1 MARSILADAPF
12 EQVTF
17 TWHQPGSGM
26 VEDPWGNPIPDPG
39 TEVEFRALFAPWK
52 RPQLQL
58 QPGADR
64 VVVEG
69 RGDLVEPL
77 VFPEGVTKGT
87 DLRVNYAGRS
97 WVARLDTIIPNDLVG
112 VNFGA
117 YFECTLTPE
126 GDAP

>member
-39 TEVEFRALFAPWK
+39 TEVQLKAHFAPWK
-52 RPQLQL
+52 LPQLQL
-58 QPGADR
+58 VPGADQ

-77 VFPEGVTKGT
+77 TFPEGVTKGA
-87 DLRVNYAGRS
+87 DLRVTFAGRS
-97 WVARLDTIIPNDLVG
+97 WVARLDTIIPNDLIG
-112 VNFGA
+112 VNFGT
-117 YFECTLTPE
+117 YFECTLRPE
-126 GDAP
+126 ESA